1 MAGGDLFAAHT
12 GQLSPSETEERQQ
25 TRHQTTDNRQQDNK
39 TTDKAS
45 DNKTTDTR
53 HQTTDNI
60 QQTVT
65 GHPGIRD
72 SMIE

>member
-25 TRHQTTDNRQQDNK
+25 TRHQTTDNIQQDNRQGIRQQI
-39 TTDKAS
+39 TY
-45 DNKTTDTR
+45 NMTTDTR

-60 QQTVT
+60 QQDNR
-65 GHPGIRD
+65 HKASD
-72 SMIE
+72 NK